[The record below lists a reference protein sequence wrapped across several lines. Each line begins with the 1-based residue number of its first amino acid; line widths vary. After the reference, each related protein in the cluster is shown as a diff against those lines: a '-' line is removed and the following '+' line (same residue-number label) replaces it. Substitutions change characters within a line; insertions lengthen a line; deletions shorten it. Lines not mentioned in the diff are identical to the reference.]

1 MRLSSPLTRTSL
13 GLAIAAG
20 LAFSSS
26 VSAEALI
33 SGDLQAR
40 LASKPSHEVIV
51 TFSDSGK
58 VHQLL
63 NLTPSTLVMQELP
76 MVGAVLTSAQV
87 REVASWDGVE
97 SLYFNAP
104 LKYFNYEA
112 GEITDGHKVHD
123 HIGLYG
129 NGVTVAVL
137 DSGVDATHPDLPLG
151 SKTVQ
156 NVKLIGDLGLVGVS
170 TYLENQPNTD
180 TSSGHGTHVA
190 GTVGGTGAASA
201 NDPRRPN
208 YYAGIAPE
216 ASLIGLGAGEAISI
230 LYALMGFDWALAS
243 QDRYDIDIIT
253 NSWGSSNSVYDPN
266 NPINKASYEAY
277 KRGMVVTFAAGND
290 GPGQDTLNPYAI
302 VPWVINVGS
311 GTKAGDLSGFS
322 SRGLEGDFYKHIDV
336 VAPGSSIVSTR
347 ALNTPLPVLGPVLD
361 PTNPGYTA
369 YYAGMSGTSMAT
381 PFVAGV
387 AALLLEANPDLSPD
401 QIERI
406 LVDTATPMPGYGYH
420 EVGGG
425 YINVLAAVD
434 LASRTEGRRTEFLDG
449 MTAWS
454 SQGQWNGISDGDALL
469 AYGGTWQTVAASGAT
484 DGSYL
489 KSRVSKKSVPRV
501 NLSFNGPALQLQ
513 YPRDNKGGL
522 ADVYIDGV
530 FRGRM
535 SFFNETADFGG
546 RFAVNNLSSGIHKV
560 EIRGIQGN
568 VYFDGALLDG
578 RLMASNISLTEQTE
592 TFTGLMG
599 PSAENLQIDEIPFEV
614 GQDTVSIRAALEWDA
629 GAVDLDFYLL
639 DPHGQP
645 VASAASL
652 DNPEVLEYAVTEP
665 GTYTYQV
672 TGYISVLS
680 NYTVTSTQSK
690 AVVIAE

>member
-1 MRLSSPLTRTSL
+1 MHAQSPLTRTSL

-20 LAFSSS
+20 LAFSASAN
-26 VSAEALI
+26 AEALI

-40 LASKPSHEVIV
+40 LDSAPSHEVIV
-51 TFSDSGK
+51 TFSDTSK

-63 NLTPSTLVMQELP
+63 NLTPSVHVMQELP

-87 REVASWDGVE
+87 RTVAGWDGVE
-97 SLYFNAP
+97 SVYFNAP
-104 LKYFNYEA
+104 LEYFNYES

-129 NGVTVAVL
+129 TGVTVAVL
-137 DSGVDATHPDLPLG
+137 DSGVDATHPDLELG
-151 SKTVQ
+151 SKTIQ
-156 NVKLIGDLGLVGVS
+156 NVKLVGDLGLVGVS

-208 YYAGIAPE
+208 YHDGIAPG
-216 ASLIGLGAGEAISI
+216 ANLIGIGAGEAISI
-230 LYALMGFDWALAS
+230 LYALMGFDWALAN
-243 QDRYDIDIIT
+243 QDKYSIDIIT

-290 GPGQDTLNPYAI
+290 GPAEDTLNPYAI

-311 GTKAGDLSGFS
+311 GTKSGDLSGFS

-347 ALNTPLPVLGPVLD
+347 ALNTPLPVLGPVVD
-361 PTNPGYTA
+361 PTDPAYHA

-381 PFVAGV
+381 PFVAGT
-387 AALLLEANPDLSPD
+387 AALLLEANPELSPD
-401 QIERI
+401 QIEEI
-406 LVDTATPMPGYGYH
+406 LMQTATPMPYPYH
-420 EVGGG
+420 WVGGG

-434 LASRTEGRRTEFLDG
+434 LASSTDGKRAEFLG
-449 MTAWS
+449 GVTRWS
-454 SQGQWNGISDGDALL
+454 SQGTWNGASDNDSLI
-469 AYGGTWQTVAASGAT
+469 AYSGNWQTVSASGAT
-484 DGSYL
+484 DGSYM
-489 KSRVSKKSVPRV
+489 KAKVSRKSVPRV

-530 FRGRM
+530 FRGRL
-535 SFFNETADFGG
+535 SFYNNTADFGG
-546 RFAVNNLSSGIHKV
+546 RFAVNNLSPGIHKV
-560 EIRGIQGN
+560 EIRGVKGN
-568 VYFDGALLDG
+568 AYFDGALLDG
-578 RLMASNISLTEQTE
+578 RLLASNISLFDETE

-599 PSAENLQIDEIPFEV
+599 PSVENLEVDEIPFEV
-614 GQDTVSIRAALEWDA
+614 GQDTVSIKAALTWDA
-629 GAVDLDFYLL
+629 GAVDLDFFLV
-639 DPHGQP
+639 DPNGEQ

-672 TGYISVLS
+672 TGYASVLS
-680 NYTVTSTQSK
+680 NYTVTSTQTK
-690 AVVIAE
+690 AIVDAE